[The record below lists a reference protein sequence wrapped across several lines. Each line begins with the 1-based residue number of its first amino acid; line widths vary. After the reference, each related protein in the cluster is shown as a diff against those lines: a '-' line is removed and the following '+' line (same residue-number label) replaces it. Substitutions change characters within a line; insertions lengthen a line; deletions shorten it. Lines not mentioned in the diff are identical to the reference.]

1 VETPWGDLFLF
12 AEDEQRLV
20 VMLARLCQDA
30 KARAAFLVDQNGG
43 WRHPGDS
50 AGLTPRRASRAGSIA
65 ATGGLA
71 RLIGERAFSGLFHE
85 GERSHLYVTVVSE
98 GLILVV
104 SFDRSSSAGLVRF
117 RVRRASEEIG
127 QAFAEITVAWSAD
140 PNSRRSPMRTSR
152 TAAELRGAPT
162 PLRQPAGTANP
173 AEAEPMIRPH
183 RSEGHRS
190 SSSLCVSDVVRLH

>member
-1 VETPWGDLFLF
+1 METPWGDLFLF

-20 VMLARLCQDA
+20 AMLARLCQDA
-30 KARAAFLVDQNGG
+30 KARAAFLVDQNG
-43 WRHPGDS
+43 RLLAASGDS
-50 AGLTPRRASRAGSIA
+50 AGLDTTSLASLVAGSIA

-127 QAFAEITVAWSAD
+127 QAFAEITGRVAGAQ
-140 PNSRRSPMRTSR
+140 
-152 TAAELRGAPT
+152 AELAQIT
-162 PLRQPAGTANP
+162 DEDIENLL
-173 AEAEPMIRPH
+173 
-183 RSEGHRS
+183 S
-190 SSSLCVSDVVRLH
+190 S

>member
-1 VETPWGDLFLF
+1 VETPWRDLFLF

-20 VMLARLCQDA
+20 AMLARLCEDA
-30 KARAAFLVDQNGG
+30 KARAAFLVDQNG
-43 WRHPGDS
+43 RLLAASGDS
-50 AGLTPRRASRAGSIA
+50 AGLDTTSLASLVAGSIA

-127 QAFAEITVAWSAD
+127 QAFAEITGRVAGVQ
-140 PNSRRSPMRTSR
+140 T
-152 TAAELRGAPT
+152 ELAQIT
-162 PLRQPAGTANP
+162 DEDIENLL
-173 AEAEPMIRPH
+173 
-183 RSEGHRS
+183 S
-190 SSSLCVSDVVRLH
+190 S

>member
-1 VETPWGDLFLF
+1 VDTPWGDLFLF

-20 VMLARLCQDA
+20 AMLARLCKDA
-30 KARAAFLVDQNGG
+30 KARAAFLIDQNG
-43 WRHPGDS
+43 RLLAESGDS
-50 AGLTPRRASRAGSIA
+50 AGLDTTSLASLVAGSIA

-85 GERSHLYVTVVSE
+85 GERSHLYVAVVSE

-127 QAFAEITVAWSAD
+127 QAFAEITGRVAGVQ
-140 PNSRRSPMRTSR
+140 
-152 TAAELRGAPT
+152 AELAQIT
-162 PLRQPAGTANP
+162 DEDIENLL
-173 AEAEPMIRPH
+173 
-183 RSEGHRS
+183 S
-190 SSSLCVSDVVRLH
+190 S

>member
-1 VETPWGDLFLF
+1 MNAPWGDLLLF

-20 VMLARLCQDA
+20 AMLARLCDDA
-30 KARAAFLVDQNGG
+30 KARAAFLVDQNG
-43 WRHPGDS
+43 RLLAASGDS
-50 AGLTPRRASRAGSIA
+50 AGVDTTSLASLVAGSIA

-85 GERSHLYVTVVSE
+85 GERSHLYVTVLSE

-127 QAFAEITVAWSAD
+127 QAFEEITGRVAGAQ
-140 PNSRRSPMRTSR
+140 
-152 TAAELRGAPT
+152 AELAQIT
-162 PLRQPAGTANP
+162 DEDIENLL
-173 AEAEPMIRPH
+173 
-183 RSEGHRS
+183 S
-190 SSSLCVSDVVRLH
+190 S

>member
-1 VETPWGDLFLF
+1 VDTAWGDLFLF
-12 AEDEQRLV
+12 AEDEQRLAA
-20 VMLARLCQDA
+20 MLTRLCADA
-30 KARAAFLVDQNGG
+30 KARAAFLVDQNG
-43 WRHPGDS
+43 RLLAASGDS
-50 AGLTPRRASRAGSIA
+50 AGLDTTSLASLVAGSIA

-127 QAFAEITVAWSAD
+127 QVIKDVRSFLDSA
-140 PNSRRSPMRTSR
+140 SVSLKKVESVLLEQQSELTRTF
-152 TAAELRGAPT
+152 
-162 PLRQPAGTANP
+162 
-173 AEAEPMIRPH
+173 
-183 RSEGHRS
+183 
-190 SSSLCVSDVVRLH
+190 SSLGVAVENLARFSREIAEEPSAILRTRKDKK

>member
-1 VETPWGDLFLF
+1 MDAPWGDLFLF

-20 VMLARLCQDA
+20 AMLARLCKDA
-30 KARAAFLVDQNGG
+30 KARAAFLVDQNG
-43 WRHPGDS
+43 RLLAESGDS
-50 AGLTPRRASRAGSIA
+50 AGLDTTSLASLVAGSIA

-85 GERSHLYVTVVSE
+85 GERSHLYVTVLSE

-127 QAFAEITVAWSAD
+127 QAFAEITGRVAGVQ
-140 PNSRRSPMRTSR
+140 
-152 TAAELRGAPT
+152 AELAQIT
-162 PLRQPAGTANP
+162 DEDIENLL
-173 AEAEPMIRPH
+173 
-183 RSEGHRS
+183 S
-190 SSSLCVSDVVRLH
+190 S